1 MQRSEDI
8 YYSTGIGISRYGLLG
23 LLLLWG
29 SFKFFSFEAMAI
41 QPLVGHSPF
50 FSWMLPIFGLQ
61 GTSDIIGVVEI
72 STGLL
77 IATRHWLPRISAYG
91 SLSASVI
98 FAVTLSFLVSTP
110 GAFASSSPLS
120 GFLLKDI
127 MFLGGALVT
136 AGEALSAAHASDTAV
151 AMASP
156 LYGRSLSRELK
167 KRAAG
172 S

>member
-1 MQRSEDI
+1 MRRSADI
-8 YYSTGIGISRYGLLG
+8 YYSTGIGISRYGLVG

-41 QPLVGHSPF
+41 QPLVGNSPF
-50 FSWMLPIFGLQ
+50 FSWMLPVFGLR
-61 GTSDIIGVVEI
+61 GTSNIIGIVEA

-98 FAVTLSFLVSTP
+98 FAITLSFLVTTP
-110 GAFASSSPLS
+110 GAFAANSPWS

-127 MFLGGALVT
+127 LFLGGALVT
-136 AGEALSAAHASDTAV
+136 AGEAMIAARAV
-151 AMASP
+151 DLALTMPETTHRAPSM
-156 LYGRSLSRELK
+156 RELK

>member
-8 YYSTGIGISRYGLLG
+8 YYSTGIGISRYGLAG

-29 SFKFFSFEAMAI
+29 SFKFFPFEAMAI
-41 QPLVGHSPF
+41 QPLVGHSPL
-50 FSWMLPIFGLQ
+50 FSWMLPIFGLR
-61 GTSDIIGVVEI
+61 GTSSIIGIVEV

-77 IATRHWLPRISAYG
+77 IVTRHWLPRVSAYG
-91 SLSASVI
+91 SLVASVI
-98 FAVTLSFLVSTP
+98 FAITLSFLVSTP
-110 GAFASSSPLS
+110 GAFATSSPLS

-136 AGEALSAAHASDTAV
+136 AGEASGAAQVDDLSLAV
-151 AMASP
+151 TGQRYRAPSM
-156 LYGRSLSRELK
+156 RELK

>member
-8 YYSTGIGISRYGLLG
+8 YYSTGIGILRYGLTG

-29 SFKFFSFEAMAI
+29 SFKFFPFEATAI
-41 QPLVGHSPF
+41 QPLVANSPF
-50 FSWMLPIFGLQ
+50 LSWLLPIFGLR
-61 GTSDIIGVVEI
+61 GTSNIIGVVEV

-77 IATRHWLPRISAYG
+77 IGTRHWLPRISGYG
-91 SLSASVI
+91 SLVASVV
-98 FAVTLSFLVSTP
+98 FLTTLSFLVTTP
-110 GAFASSSPLS
+110 GAFGANSPWS

-127 MFLGGALVT
+127 MFLGGSLVI
-136 AGEALSAAHASDTAV
+136 AAEAMRAARSADLAFELPETV
-151 AMASP
+151 
-156 LYGRSLSRELK
+156 YRSSTRELR

>member
-8 YYSTGIGISRYGLLG
+8 YYSTGIGISRYGLVG
-23 LLLLWG
+23 LLVLWG

-41 QPLVGHSPF
+41 QPLVGNSPF
-50 FSWMLPIFGLQ
+50 FSWMLPIFGMR
-61 GTSDIIGVVEI
+61 GTSDIIGVVEVG
-72 STGLL
+72 TGLL

-91 SLSASVI
+91 SLVASVI
-98 FAVTLSFLVSTP
+98 FATTLSFLVTTP
-110 GAFASSSPLS
+110 GAFAANSPWS

-127 MFLGGALVT
+127 LFLGGALVT
-136 AGEALSAAHASDTAV
+136 AGEAMSAAQIDDLPLAMPGTA
-151 AMASP
+151 
-156 LYGRSLSRELK
+156 YRSTSMRELK